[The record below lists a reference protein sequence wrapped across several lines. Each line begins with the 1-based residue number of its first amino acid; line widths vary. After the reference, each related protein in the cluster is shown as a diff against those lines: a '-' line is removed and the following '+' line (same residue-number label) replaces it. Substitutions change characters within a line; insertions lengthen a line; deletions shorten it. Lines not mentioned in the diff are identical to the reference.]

1 MAGDSRFIWFPI
13 LLSCVFQVSDHRHVP
28 GDAKIVVLK
37 NPGVD
42 NIFSKIPIILPDG
55 IDPKNINV
63 TSITLKTCTGVEERL
78 TLLNS
83 QLQQKTV
90 RNRQLD
96 NEAFGLRREVRMLKL
111 QLAACSATASAV
123 AGSYQTQL
131 QSKMEQLLQRLDGDT
146 FLILKTI
153 ALTRDV
159 NSLQKK
165 ITLASNSIERTTEIR
180 VLQGKLQEKTSELN
194 VTMQR
199 IVRNTNGLLILQII
213 SLQNQIWDL
222 EQAKSSRG
230 EASFQPDRIILGLQ
244 ENLNRKLTQLQSTGD
259 ASSIMLEL
267 ISVHSKIAETER
279 LIGVLIEQS
288 KTKSIDYQRQW
299 MQKVNLL
306 RKKVLQLN
314 HDENNIDLTKEI
326 FQLQTEMDNFRQLM
340 LNAKNTT
347 DTILEEQRVNLE
359 VWKKQQ
365 ENLQEQL
372 QKADY
377 AQAQRI
383 MNIITI
389 MKEVRGLKVDEQDQ
403 TTSTK
408 SKCSGI
414 ELMYAGV
421 KTEFEQNIAELKR
434 AGDSKAALILNMI
447 NLHNELK
454 TLKKQISTTDDPE
467 TISVLQR
474 QLEKMQNDLNS
485 KTADIKRLIANPQSI
500 LTIIELHNEI
510 WDLQKKAANDTTR
523 GHIKELQNRVNA
535 LITEIG
541 GKGDENTKLILKIIT
556 LQSQVEQLQGQLS
569 DLQMLQTSEARQLK
583 NDLTTTKEELQKNI
597 NKLNENNQT
606 NSRLI
611 LTVTNLQNQLRIL
624 ENERRIDDRTSSLTI
639 TQLRTQLKEKM
650 EKHSHDQAVIKELQR
665 KLQSKNG
672 ECSGLEENQ
681 YQYLKT
687 EFEEKIAELKRA
699 GDSKA
704 ALILKVINLHD
715 ELKTLKKLISTTND
729 LETISALQRQLEKK
743 QEDLNSNTA
752 DIERLIANPQTIL
765 KIITL
770 QSQVEH
776 LLKQL
781 SEHQEGQNTQTTQ
794 LKNDLSTKNEEL
806 QKMINDLNEKH
817 QKNAALK
824 LREQLKKKEEEHTH
838 DQTEIKELQNDLDA
852 KMKEL
857 ESKSDTVTSLVL
869 ENELDDIRN
878 QIKEKTILIGSS
890 DTRIS
895 DLTAQILELQRKIK
909 PLEDEIL
916 TLKEENAEKTK
927 DFQSQREQSQQNI
940 KQLQQQNNNLQNEN
954 SKLKTEFEQK
964 IAELNRTGD
973 KAALVLNMINL
984 HDELKTLKEQIS
996 TTDDTD
1002 KISALQKQLEK
1013 KQEDLNSNTADI
1025 ERLIANPQTIIT
1037 IIEVQNEIWDL
1048 EKKPANETNS
1058 ERLKEL
1064 QDRVDGLITE
1074 IDDNESTKLLLKIIT
1089 LQSQVE
1095 HLLKQL
1101 SEHQEGQ
1108 NTQTTQLKNDLS
1120 TKNEELQK
1128 IINDLNEKHQKNAA
1142 LILTVT
1148 DLQKQL
1154 KNLEEEKFSAGQKDS
1169 ATITKLREQL
1179 KKKEEEH
1186 THDQTEIKELQN
1198 DLDAKMKELES
1209 KSDTVTSLVLEN
1221 ELDDI
1226 RNQIKEKT
1234 ILIGSSDTRI
1244 SDLTAQILELQRK
1257 IKPLEDE
1264 ILTLKEENAK
1274 KTKELQERLDLS
1286 KKQLQDSELLLKEA
1300 DTKNFNMIMEI
1311 ADLRTKLKKAQREA
1325 SKAAKK
1331 NIDELEQQIQTQQAE
1346 IEQLEKTNKD
1356 LKQEVEELKTC
1367 RNDVNAQC
1375 TDIQT
1380 KLEQSQEDANRIE
1393 QQLHEKENILQ
1404 EQLQQLQDL
1413 ALEHNNLQNE
1423 YSNLENKQHQT
1434 QKFADDLKQQLVDK
1448 DGNLN
1453 QLEQE
1458 LEEQRRENK
1467 RLEDENNRLQNKLNF
1482 VEDKT
1487 IHPERITLDPN
1498 TANPRIVLSAD
1509 NTEIITTANIQN
1521 IPDHPDQFDVVLGVM
1536 GKTGWSTGRHY
1547 WEVSVDVKPDYLE
1560 NLVYEIQ

>member
-434 AGDSKAALILNMI
+434 AGDSKAALIL
-447 NLHNELK
+447 
-454 TLKKQISTTDDPE
+454 
-467 TISVLQR
+467 
-474 QLEKMQNDLNS
+474 
-485 KTADIKRLIANPQSI
+485 
-500 LTIIELHNEI
+500 
-510 WDLQKKAANDTTR
+510 
-523 GHIKELQNRVNA
+523 
-535 LITEIG
+535 
-541 GKGDENTKLILKIIT
+541 
-556 LQSQVEQLQGQLS
+556 
-569 DLQMLQTSEARQLK
+569 
-583 NDLTTTKEELQKNI
+583 
-597 NKLNENNQT
+597 
-606 NSRLI
+606 
-611 LTVTNLQNQLRIL
+611 
-624 ENERRIDDRTSSLTI
+624 
-639 TQLRTQLKEKM
+639 
-650 EKHSHDQAVIKELQR
+650 
-665 KLQSKNG
+665 
-672 ECSGLEENQ
+672 
-681 YQYLKT
+681 
-687 EFEEKIAELKRA
+687 
-699 GDSKA
+699 
-704 ALILKVINLHD
+704 KVINLHD

-729 LETISALQRQLEKK
+729 LETISALQRQLEER
-743 QEDLNSNTA
+743 QLNLNSTTT
-752 DIERLIANPQTIL
+752 DIERLIANP
-765 KIITL
+765 
-770 QSQVEH
+770 
-776 LLKQL
+776 
-781 SEHQEGQNTQTTQ
+781 
-794 LKNDLSTKNEEL
+794 
-806 QKMINDLNEKH
+806 
-817 QKNAALK
+817 
-824 LREQLKKKEEEHTH
+824 
-838 DQTEIKELQNDLDA
+838 
-852 KMKEL
+852 
-857 ESKSDTVTSLVL
+857 
-869 ENELDDIRN
+869 
-878 QIKEKTILIGSS
+878 KTIL
-890 DTRIS
+890 
-895 DLTAQILELQRKIK
+895 
-909 PLEDEIL
+909 
-916 TLKEENAEKTK
+916 
-927 DFQSQREQSQQNI
+927 
-940 KQLQQQNNNLQNEN
+940 
-954 SKLKTEFEQK
+954 
-964 IAELNRTGD
+964 
-973 KAALVLNMINL
+973 
-984 HDELKTLKEQIS
+984 
-996 TTDDTD
+996 
-1002 KISALQKQLEK
+1002 
-1013 KQEDLNSNTADI
+1013 
-1025 ERLIANPQTIIT
+1025 T

-1058 ERLKEL
+1058 EHLKEL

-1074 IDDNESTKLLLKIIT
+1074 IDENESTKLLLKIIT

-1108 NTQTTQLKNDLS
+1108 NTQTTQLNNDLS

-1128 IINDLNEKHQKNAA
+1128 MINDLNEKHQKNAA

-1186 THDQTEIKELQN
+1186 THDQTEIKALQNQLNQTEARCSGINQKLNELQN

-1209 KSDTVTSLVLEN
+1209 KSDTVASLALQVSTLTVQLEELKRQLQNTQSETKIKELQKIIDEKTNELAKKTEELKAKSTQSQRILQIVAIQTEIEKLVNVAKNDTDYVKIAALEDQLKYLVDGIQDENNENTKLMFKILAQQDEIARLKKQEESQIKADLQKIKVLEN

-1264 ILTLKEENAK
+1264 ILTLKEENAE

-1547 WEVSVDVKPDYLE
+1547 WEVSVGGQRCYHIGMASESAQRKGAIRFSPSNGFWTIILNKQGQYRAIDVTNAIIPVQTKALTLGILLDYNKGQISFYDAGVRSHMYTFVGQSFTGKIYPFINICVDGGHTPIYLLTPGSTE
-1560 NLVYEIQ
+1560 WIK